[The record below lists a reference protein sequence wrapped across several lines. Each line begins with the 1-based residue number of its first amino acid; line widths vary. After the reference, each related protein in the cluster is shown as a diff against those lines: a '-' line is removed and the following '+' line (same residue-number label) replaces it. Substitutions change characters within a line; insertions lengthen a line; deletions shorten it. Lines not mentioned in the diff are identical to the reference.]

1 MAAAHPLAISEE
13 LVQLLPHAEFIP
25 EWKEGAPLAAAK
37 ARMQQFLVQHTPV
50 RA

>member
-1 MAAAHPLAISEE
+1 VAK
-13 LVQLLPHAEFIP
+13 LLPHAEFIP

-37 ARMQQFLVQHTPV
+37 TRMKQFLLEHTPV